1 MFFWGTLESHT
12 SPLGGGCLQWDLKE
26 KPDSLELE
34 IRNSTAWVVWRNFDF
49 IVLRLPSLMVHLYLS
64 ASHCVFYVS
73 ISSSVQSLSH
83 GTCYWLYVEINHMLG
98 CQFPISISIPI
109 TCEWSNDFS
118 HFICV
123 AKPFVS
129 LQCQVIGK
137 SYHQKEPR
145 SCDGKIWFGEFEKPI
160 LEF

>member
-1 MFFWGTLESHT
+1 
-12 SPLGGGCLQWDLKE
+12 
-26 KPDSLELE
+26 
-34 IRNSTAWVVWRNFDF
+34 
-49 IVLRLPSLMVHLYLS
+49 
-64 ASHCVFYVS
+64 
-73 ISSSVQSLSH
+73 
-83 GTCYWLYVEINHMLG
+83 MLG
-98 CQFPISISIPI
+98 CQFPISISIPM
-109 TCEWSNDFS
+109 TCEWSSDFS
-118 HFICV
+118 YFICV